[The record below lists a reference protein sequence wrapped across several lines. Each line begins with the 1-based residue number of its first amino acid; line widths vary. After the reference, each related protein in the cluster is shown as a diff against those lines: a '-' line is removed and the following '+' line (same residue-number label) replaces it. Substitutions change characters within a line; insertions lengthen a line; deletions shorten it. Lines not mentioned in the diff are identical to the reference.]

1 MVDKVDILYNEIVGL
16 RKDIKDIL
24 TQYDNRISILESLK
38 DKRPDIIVTPCYV
51 DIDSYC
57 PLPTGL
63 NKVNVVLAELGL
75 IPVVST
81 PDFDNL
87 AKTYTDL
94 TQKNLLLNDSLI
106 QRGTSSKHYSCKP
119 RIEIRFRYMKK
130 FDTPYTKNKVEK
142 WNYFKEL
149 KNKPD
154 VDSIL

>member
-1 MVDKVDILYNEIVGL
+1 M
-16 RKDIKDIL
+16 
-24 TQYDNRISILESLK
+24 
-38 DKRPDIIVTPCYV
+38 
-51 DIDSYC
+51 
-57 PLPTGL
+57 
-63 NKVNVVLAELGL
+63 
-75 IPVVST
+75 
-81 PDFDNL
+81 

-130 FDTPYTKNKVEK
+130 FDTSYTKNKVEK